1 MSLSNQR
8 MRLFGR
14 TLRVLT
20 ALFLSAGTVLVT
32 AGTASAARVP
42 LPNAGGNGAYLALGD
57 SVAFGYIPS
66 QATPA
71 PNYYEA
77 PSFVSY
83 ANYVAQALRLHLTN
97 ASCPGETTAS
107 MISITAISN
116 GCENTLGYPVGYRTL
131 YPLHVGYTGSQLAY
145 AVSFLMRHRNTRLVT
160 IDIGANDAFV
170 CQEMTAD
177 GCSSTGEIQKLLL
190 SIETN
195 LSTIYSSLRVNAGY
209 QGPIVALNYYSLSY
223 RKNTY
228 GIQSMG
234 LSKLLNSAI
243 DAAGKPFGVIVAHG
257 FAAFESASSGT
268 YMGSPCAAGL
278 LVPVPAADTSIPG
291 EACNIHPSLKG
302 HQVLAGA
309 ILAALNSNGPNSG
322 TLGSRGVQMAGKAG

>member
-32 AGTASAARVP
+32 AGTASASRVP
-42 LPNAGGNGAYLALGD
+42 LPNSGGNGAYLALGD

-170 CQEMTAD
+170 CQETTVHA
-177 GCSSTGEIQKLLL
+177 CTSQSELQAVLKTISS
-190 SIETN
+190 N
-195 LSTIYSSLRVNAGY
+195 LSTIYHAIRKDAGY
-209 QGPIVALNYYSLSY
+209 KGPIVALNYYSLSY
-223 RKNTY
+223 KNNPY
-228 GIQSMG
+228 GKLSMA
-234 LSKLLNSAI
+234 LSNLLNQAI
-243 DAAGKPFGVIVAHG
+243 DAAGMPFGVIVAHG

>member
-14 TLRVLT
+14 TLRALT

-32 AGTASAARVP
+32 AGRASAARVP
-42 LPNAGGNGAYLALGD
+42 LPNSGGNGAYLALGD

-107 MISITAISN
+107 MISTTAISN

-145 AVSFLMRHRNTRLVT
+145 AVSFLRQHRNTRLVT
-160 IDIGANDAFV
+160 IDMGANDAFV
-170 CQEMTAD
+170 CQEITD
-177 GCSSTGEIQKLLL
+177 GCSSAGEIQKLLL

-195 LSTIYSSLRVNAGY
+195 LSTIYSTLRVNAGY

-223 RKNTY
+223 RTNAY
-228 GIQSMG
+228 GVQAEKFST
-234 LSKLLNSAI
+234 LLNQAI
-243 DAAGKPFGVIVAHG
+243 DAAGQPFGVIVAHG
-257 FAAFESASSGT
+257 FGAFGAASAT
-268 YMGSPCAAGL
+268 MGGNVCKAGL
-278 LVPVPAADTSIPG
+278 LIPVASSTNPPG
-291 EACNIHPSLKG
+291 CNIHPSLKG

-309 ILAALNSNGPNSG
+309 ILAALNSNGPISG